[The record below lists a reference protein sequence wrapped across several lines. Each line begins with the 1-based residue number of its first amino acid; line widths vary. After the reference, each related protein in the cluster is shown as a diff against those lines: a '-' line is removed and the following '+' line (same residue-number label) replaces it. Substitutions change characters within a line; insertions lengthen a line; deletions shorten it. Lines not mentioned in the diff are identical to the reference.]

1 MGTGK
6 IHWFVG
12 EIGEGEEMGSEE
24 EGGEGK
30 EEELGRWRFH
40 GCFEVWKI
48 NGYLLLLWL
57 AFNTH

>member
-30 EEELGRWRFH
+30 EEELGLWRFH
-40 GCFEVWKI
+40 ACFEVWKI
-48 NGYLLLLWL
+48 NGYLLV
-57 AFNTH
+57 TVDI